1 MAEEQPIGYVSHYF
15 GGISVAAIELY
26 GALRVG
32 DWVQFYGNT
41 TNFTQQ
47 ITSMQID
54 REDVGEASE
63 GQSIGV
69 LIDAKV
75 REGDYV
81 YLIPPPG

>member
-15 GGISVAAIELY
+15 GKITVAALELY
-26 GALRVG
+26 GTLRLG

-54 REDVGEASE
+54 RADVEEAYE

-69 LIDAKV
+69 LVDYKV
-75 REGDYV
+75 RVGDYV
-81 YLIPPPG
+81 YLIPPPE

>member
-15 GGISVAAIELY
+15 GKISVAALELY
-26 GALRVG
+26 GTLRLG

-54 REDVGEASE
+54 RADVEEAYE

-69 LIDAKV
+69 LVDYKV
-75 REGDYV
+75 RVGDYV
-81 YLIPPPG
+81 YLIQPPE